1 MIELPLEAH
10 QNDHVLSL
18 TRHNSAGAS
27 GWQQGRLLRHRS
39 KHGQHAGHALG
50 LGTCRAAEEVIGELD
65 VRDYLAATPVGM
77 ELVVSGPITA
87 VPAMPLWALAAMVAS
102 MLLLA
107 IRTNDRVA
115 ASRARK

>member
-1 MIELPLEAH
+1 
-10 QNDHVLSL
+10 
-18 TRHNSAGAS
+18 
-27 GWQQGRLLRHRS
+27 
-39 KHGQHAGHALG
+39 
-50 LGTCRAAEEVIGELD
+50 
-65 VRDYLAATPVGM
+65 VGM